1 MASVTVVSAEG
12 KKVAE
17 RQLAPEV
24 FEAKVS
30 IPLMHQVVVAGAAA
44 ARRGTHKAKTRGDVS
59 GGGKKPW
66 RQKGTGRARQGST
79 RAPQWTGGGV
89 VHGPQPRDHS
99 MRVNKKMKRGALRS
113 ALTDAV
119 QSGKLVVI
127 DDFGFDAPKT
137 KGAVALLDRLE
148 ARQGKILVVVPSPTA
163 DGSVEKSFRNI
174 SGVRVAYA
182 GALGVYEVLAADRI
196 VVSSRTL
203 DVLEG
208 KDGATAHP
216 AATDAPTAR
225 PAAEDAP
232 TTPPAD
238 GDADGAEPTED
249 VPAEDQEVGE

>member
-24 FEAKVS
+24 FEARVNV
-30 IPLMHQVVVAGAAA
+30 PLMHQVVVAGAAA
-44 ARRGTHKAKTRGDVS
+44 ARRGTHKTKTRGEVS

-89 VHGPQPRDHS
+89 VHGPRPRDHS

-119 QSGKLVVI
+119 QSNKLVVI
-127 DDFGFDAPKT
+127 DDFGLTEPKT
-137 KGAVALLDRLE
+137 KQAVRLLERLD
-148 ARQGKILVVVPSPTA
+148 AMTGKVLVVVPSPTS
-163 DGSVEKSFRNI
+163 DGAVEKSFRNI
-174 SGVRVAYA
+174 EGIRVSYA
-182 GALGVYEVLAADRI
+182 GALGVYEVLAADKI
-196 VVSSRTL
+196 LVTSRTL

-208 KDGATAHP
+208 K
-216 AATDAPTAR
+216 
-225 PAAEDAP
+225 E
-232 TTPPAD
+232 
-238 GDADGAEPTED
+238 
-249 VPAEDQEVGE
+249 QEVGA

>member
-1 MASVTVVSAEG
+1 MASITVVSAQG
-12 KKVAE
+12 TKVSE

-44 ARRGTHKAKTRGDVS
+44 VRRGTHKVKTRGGVS

-89 VHGPQPRDHS
+89 AHGPQPRDHS
-99 MRVNKKMKRGALRS
+99 MRVNKKMKKGALRS

-119 QSGKLVVI
+119 RSDKLVAI
-127 DDFGFDAPKT
+127 EDFGIDAPKT
-137 KGAVALLDRLE
+137 KDAVAILDRLD
-148 ARQGKILVVVPSPTA
+148 ARDGKILVIVPSPTS

-174 SGVRVAYA
+174 AGVRVAYA
-182 GALGVYEVLAADRI
+182 GALGVYEILAADKI
-196 VVSSRTL
+196 LVTTRTL

-208 KDGATAHP
+208 KQ
-216 AATDAPTAR
+216 
-225 PAAEDAP
+225 E
-232 TTPPAD
+232 AD
-238 GDADGAEPTED
+238 GEPDED
-249 VPAEDQEVGE
+249 VAPEEQEAGE

>member
-24 FEAKVS
+24 FEARVNV
-30 IPLMHQVVVAGAAA
+30 PLMHQVVVAGAAA
-44 ARRGTHKAKTRGDVS
+44 ARRGTHKTKTRGEVS

-99 MRVNKKMKRGALRS
+99 MRVNKKMKKGALRS

-119 QSGKLVVI
+119 QSNKLVVI
-127 DDFGFDAPKT
+127 DDFGLTEPKT
-137 KGAVALLDRLE
+137 QQAARLLERLD
-148 ARQGKILVVVPSPTA
+148 ATTGKILVVVPSPTS
-163 DGSVEKSFRNI
+163 DGAVEKSFRNI
-174 SGVRVAYA
+174 EGIRVSYA
-182 GALGVYEVLAADRI
+182 GALGVYEVLAADKI
-196 VVSSRTL
+196 LVTSRTL

-208 KDGATAHP
+208 K
-216 AATDAPTAR
+216 
-225 PAAEDAP
+225 E
-232 TTPPAD
+232 
-238 GDADGAEPTED
+238 
-249 VPAEDQEVGE
+249 QEVGA

>member
-1 MASVTVVSAEG
+1 MASVTVVSTQG
-12 KKVAE
+12 KKVGE
-17 RQLAPEV
+17 RELAPEV

-30 IPLMHQVVVAGAAA
+30 VPLMHQVVVAGAAA
-44 ARRGTHKAKTRGDVS
+44 ARRGTHKTKTRGDVS

-119 QSGKLVVI
+119 RSDKLVVI
-127 DDFGFDAPKT
+127 DDFGLAEPKT
-137 KGAVALLDRLE
+137 KDAAGLLERLD
-148 ARQGKILVVVPSPTA
+148 ATAGRILVVVPAPTR
-163 DGSVEKSFRNI
+163 DGAVEKSFRNI
-174 SGVRVAYA
+174 SGVRVSYA

-196 VVSSRTL
+196 VLTTETL

-208 KDGATAHP
+208 KREADRAQATP
-216 AATDAPTAR
+216 AR
-225 PAAEDAP
+225 AAEAQPD
-232 TTPPAD
+232 
-238 GDADGAEPTED
+238 ED
-249 VPAEDQEVGE
+249 VAPQEQEVGE

>member
-24 FEAKVS
+24 FEARVNV
-30 IPLMHQVVVAGAAA
+30 PLMHQVVVAGAAA
-44 ARRGTHKAKTRGDVS
+44 ARRGTHKTKTRGEVS

-99 MRVNKKMKRGALRS
+99 MRVNKKMKKGALRS

-119 QSGKLVVI
+119 QSNKLVVI
-127 DDFGFDAPKT
+127 DDFGLAEPKT
-137 KGAVALLDRLE
+137 KQAARLLERLD
-148 ARQGKILVVVPSPTA
+148 ATTGKILVVVPSPTS
-163 DGSVEKSFRNI
+163 DGAVEKSFRNI
-174 SGVRVAYA
+174 EGIRVSYA
-182 GALGVYEVLAADRI
+182 GALGVYEVLAADKI
-196 VVSSRTL
+196 LVTSRTL

-208 KDGATAHP
+208 K
-216 AATDAPTAR
+216 
-225 PAAEDAP
+225 E
-232 TTPPAD
+232 
-238 GDADGAEPTED
+238 
-249 VPAEDQEVGE
+249 QEVGA

>member
-12 KKVAE
+12 KKVTE
-17 RQLAPEV
+17 RQLAPEI

-30 IPLMHQVVVAGAAA
+30 VPLMHQVVVAGAAA

-99 MRVNKKMKRGALRS
+99 MRVNKKMKKGALRS

-119 QSGKLVVI
+119 VSNKLVAI
-127 DDFGFDAPKT
+127 DDFGLTEPKT
-137 KGAVALLDRLE
+137 KEAAALLERLD
-148 ARQGKILVVVPSPTA
+148 ATTGKILVVVPAPTP
-163 DGSVEKSFRNI
+163 DGAVEKSFRNI
-174 SGVRVAYA
+174 GGVRVAYA
-182 GALGVYEVLAADRI
+182 GALGVYEVLAADKI
-196 VVSSRTL
+196 LVTSRTL

-208 KDGATAHP
+208 KEAGA
-216 AATDAPTAR
+216 
-225 PAAEDAP
+225 
-232 TTPPAD
+232 
-238 GDADGAEPTED
+238 DADNADARAVAPPEE
-249 VPAEDQEVGE
+249 QEVGE